1 MHLITN
7 ITNLFSF
14 YQHTLYSD
22 KRKITVDII
31 KLKIKLKNITIHEG
45 HGIREILAPPSDILK

>member
-14 YQHTLYSD
+14 YQHTLYN
-22 KRKITVDII
+22 T
-31 KLKIKLKNITIHEG
+31 LKIKLNNITIHEG